1 MLFTVLIPAYNARDS
16 IKRTI
21 ESLEKK
27 QSCKDFEVVFVDDNS
42 SDDALAVISSLRST
56 LKETTVIHRQNAG
69 VFQVKRIGASMCK
82 GSYILFLD
90 TDDQLQQDTLLL
102 LAEAMQSSHAD
113 IISFRH
119 TRNQDFSKDKYIA
132 APLSN
137 RLYNG
142 AFGKTTLVS
151 QQLFP
156 I

>member
-1 MLFTVLIPAYNARDS
+1 
-16 IKRTI
+16 
-21 ESLEKK
+21 
-27 QSCKDFEVVFVDDNS
+27 
-42 SDDALAVISSLRST
+42 
-56 LKETTVIHRQNAG
+56 
-69 VFQVKRIGASMCK
+69 MCK

-119 TRNQDFSKDKYIA
+119 TRNQGFSKDKHIA